1 MARIESHGLRRSVG
15 LGGLFATAYGNVGS
29 SIYYALGIVAAYAL
43 GLTPVIFML
52 AGGLFALT
60 AKTYAEGAAMFP
72 EAGGSSSF
80 ARHAFNELVSFFAG
94 WALSLDYVLTIAISA
109 FFVPHYLGA
118 FWPAL
123 THPPGDVIGG
133 LVVIAVLA
141 WLNIR
146 GIGESAKLNFILAIA
161 DLITQCVIIVV
172 GAFLVLKP
180 SLLVHQVH
188 LGTVPTYGHLIF
200 ALSLAMLAYTGIET
214 VSNMAEEARD
224 PDHDVPKAVNLILIA
239 VLAVYAGM
247 TVVALS
253 ALPVHGHGAHAFTR
267 LGQPPEQ
274 GGFQNDPVLGIIE
287 NLGLPAAITHLLRYY
302 VGILAAT
309 ILFIATNAGLIG
321 ISRLSWSL
329 AEHRQLPSLFSRLH
343 PRHRTPWF
351 TILVF
356 SAFAGVLLIPG
367 QTSFLGNLY
376 SFGAM
381 LSFTTAHAAVIVLR
395 FRDPD
400 RKRPYRMPWNVSV
413 RGRQLPLTAVIGGIG
428 TFAAWISVLA
438 LHVEARTVGL
448 GWMIVGLA
456 GYVTYRHRQ
465 GMDLTSHHKIER
477 RERPPFFIELEYR
490 SAIVPIFGTD
500 VDAAALRTAAKLVG
514 EDASVEAVYVLR
526 VPNQLPLDAGL
537 EVEEQ
542 LGRSVLESAKLAG
555 RKSGLKV
562 QTRLIRTRNP
572 GLALVEEAERQKAEI
587 IYLGTAHAPPSEQS
601 LGPTASYLL
610 AHRPCRVVVEIDPSN
625 GNGRTGERKDS
636 GARGRNAHHAPQ
648 TPSASHR

>member
-1 MARIESHGLRRSVG
+1 
-15 LGGLFATAYGNVGS
+15 
-29 SIYYALGIVAAYAL
+29 
-43 GLTPVIFML
+43 
-52 AGGLFALT
+52 
-60 AKTYAEGAAMFP
+60 
-72 EAGGSSSF
+72 
-80 ARHAFNELVSFFAG
+80 
-94 WALSLDYVLTIAISA
+94 
-109 FFVPHYLGA
+109 
-118 FWPAL
+118 
-123 THPPGDVIGG
+123 
-133 LVVIAVLA
+133 
-141 WLNIR
+141 
-146 GIGESAKLNFILAIA
+146 
-161 DLITQCVIIVV
+161 
-172 GAFLVLKP
+172 
-180 SLLVHQVH
+180 
-188 LGTVPTYGHLIF
+188 
-200 ALSLAMLAYTGIET
+200 
-214 VSNMAEEARD
+214 
-224 PDHDVPKAVNLILIA
+224 
-239 VLAVYAGM
+239 M

-572 GLALVEEAERQKAEI
+572 GLALVEEAGRQKAEI
-587 IYLGTAHAPPSEQS
+587 IYLGTAHAPPSEQA

-625 GNGRTGERKDS
+625 GNGRAGERKDS